1 MSKERAKRR
10 AEREAMRAAE
20 QAVRLR
26 RARRRERRA
35 ALLRRLTPK
44 RRRWAWGL
52 GRRSPGQRSIIVGV
66 GTLLLL
72 LIWFLVDSLSTRLG
86 LTVLVL
92 LILPVVAV
100 VSFDRKG
107 MRL

>member
-10 AEREAMRAAE
+10 AEREAARAAE

-26 RARRRERRA
+26 RARRRERRQ

-44 RRRWAWGL
+44 RRRSAWGL
-52 GRRSPGQRSIIVGV
+52 GRRSPAQRSLIVGIGV
-66 GTLLLL
+66 LLLL
-72 LIWFLVDSLSTRLG
+72 AVWFLVESLATRLG

-92 LILPVVAV
+92 LLLPVVAV

>member
-10 AEREAMRAAE
+10 AEREAARAAE

-26 RARRRERRA
+26 RARRRQRRA

-52 GRRSPGQRSIIVGV
+52 GRRSPGQRSAIAGVGV
-66 GTLLLL
+66 LLLL
-72 LIWFLVDSLSTRLG
+72 AIWFLVDSIPNRIGLS
-86 LTVLVL
+86 VLVL
-92 LILPVVAV
+92 LLLPVLAV
-100 VSFDRKG
+100 ISFDRKG